1 MKCKFCGAEIEID
14 SKFCQYCGK
23 QLSKEDAQNN
33 LSVLMTI
40 ENCFSVTGR
49 GTVVTGI
56 LNKGVKVGDT
66 VRNKRTNMSYQVYGI
81 EINRKIKKSASQNE
95 NCGLLIMANKNDI
108 ATGDELVLVK

>member
-23 QLSKEDAQNN
+23 QLSKEDADNN
-33 LSVLMTI
+33 LSVLI
-40 ENCFSVTGR
+40 
-49 GTVVTGI
+49 TGI
-56 LNKGVKVGDT
+56 LNKGVKVRDT

-81 EINRKIKKSASQNE
+81 EINRKMKKSASQNE